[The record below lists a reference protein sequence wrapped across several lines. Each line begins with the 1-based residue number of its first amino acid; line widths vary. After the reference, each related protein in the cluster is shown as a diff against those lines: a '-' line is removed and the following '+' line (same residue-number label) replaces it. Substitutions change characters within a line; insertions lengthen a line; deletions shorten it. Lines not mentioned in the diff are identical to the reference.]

1 MAGFL
6 NDRDLVINGGT
17 GGEENKALYAFSF
30 TVHVVKFLTEY
41 FSFMGRSHVGMY
53 DSSTILTETKK
64 FSTKVNHGRSE
75 PLTKYMEL

>member
-1 MAGFL
+1 MWQIL
-6 NDRDLVINGGT
+6 NGIDLVVKGGT
-17 GGEENKALYAFSF
+17 GGEGNKALYAFSF

-64 FSTKVNHGRSE
+64 ILHKGQSWKE
-75 PLTKYMEL
+75 